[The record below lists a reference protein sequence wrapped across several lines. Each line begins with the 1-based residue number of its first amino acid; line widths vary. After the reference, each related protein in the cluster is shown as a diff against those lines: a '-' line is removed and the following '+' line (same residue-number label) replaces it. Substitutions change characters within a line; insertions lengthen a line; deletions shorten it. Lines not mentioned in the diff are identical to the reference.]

1 MKRKNL
7 TSLKFSAIVLIII
20 WSVKIFEIVFDY
32 DFTEYGVL
40 PRKLNGL
47 IGILFSPLIHSDVNH
62 LLNNSLPVIILCLL
76 IFNFYSQI
84 AKKYSYIFT
93 LFQAYGFGVL
103 EENPFT

>member
-1 MKRKNL
+1 M
-7 TSLKFSAIVLIII
+7 IIII
-20 WSVKIFEIVFDY
+20 WSVKLFEVIFGY
-32 DFTEYGVL
+32 DFTQYGVL
-40 PRKLNGL
+40 PRNFNGL
-47 IGILFSPLIHSDVNH
+47 LGILFSPLIHSDVNH
-62 LLNNSLPVIILCLL
+62 LLSNSLPVIILCLL